1 MFTMILIPILA
12 LIARRNTLLL
22 LYTHRPGTDHVV
34 LKFEYIPTMVFTQ
47 LQHIILV
54 TYIYMYANACYVCTM
69 LDHEIL
75 KEITLLWSKMSIMHV
90 TDSNYTDSN

>member
-1 MFTMILIPILA
+1 
-12 LIARRNTLLL
+12 
-22 LYTHRPGTDHVV
+22 
-34 LKFEYIPTMVFTQ
+34 
-47 LQHIILV
+47 
-54 TYIYMYANACYVCTM
+54 VCTM